1 MKVVVAGAGLAGL
14 RAAEALRREGF
25 EGRITIVG
33 DEEVPPYDRPPLS
46 KDVLRGTREPES
58 VYLRSADKLAELE
71 LDLLTGTPV
80 HDLDVDR
87 KTIGAG
93 DGELAFDRLIVATG
107 ATPRTLP
114 SLEGNRDV
122 LTLRTLDD
130 AVAIAARL
138 RPATRVVVVGA
149 GFIGSEVAASA
160 RQLGCEVAI
169 VEQDQAPLSRA
180 IGAAMGA
187 ELTRL
192 HLANG
197 TAMHLGMTVERFEDG
212 RVDLSDGTRLEADL
226 VVVGVGVRPNT
237 SWLEGSGIEVDN
249 GVVCDAALT
258 AGHEDVYAIG
268 DVANWDNPLFE
279 RRMRVEHWTNAGDQ
293 ARHVARSVAH
303 RTREPFAGSN
313 YFWSDQYGVRIQFV
327 GIAAADEVA
336 VLEEADGGERLFAAY
351 RLGDRLVGAFGIGA
365 AKAVMNAKS
374 LIESRATWARA
385 LQELM
390 AR

>member
-279 RRMRVEHWTNAGDQ
+279 RRMRREERRASHPRAVRRLELLLVRSVRRAYPVRRDRRGGRGGRARRGRRWRAPLRGVPPRRPSRRRFRHRRCEGGHEREVPDRKP
-293 ARHVARSVAH
+293 RHVGPRASGAHGEVALS
-303 RTREPFAGSN
+303 RAGPS
-313 YFWSDQYGVRIQFV
+313 RP
-327 GIAAADEVA
+327 GIA
-336 VLEEADGGERLFAAY
+336 
-351 RLGDRLVGAFGIGA
+351 
-365 AKAVMNAKS
+365 
-374 LIESRATWARA
+374 
-385 LQELM
+385 
-390 AR
+390 